1 MIKSMADYRRE
12 YGALTLNIAG
22 AEEDPFILFED
33 WLTAILRTDNYD
45 PTAMMLTTVDE
56 NGCPDARVVLL
67 KGVENGEFLF
77 YTNYKSTKAK
87 QLALNPN
94 VSLNFFWPFMARQI
108 RIKGTVAKLNNQ
120 KNDDYFYSRPRL
132 SQIAAIASDQS
143 SVLVSRQALE
153 NRMNDLIDKFGQEPI
168 VRPENWGGYRVMP
181 TEIEFWQGRDN
192 RLHDRLQYKKM
203 SESGWQIQ
211 RLAP

>member
-22 AEEDPFILFED
+22 AEKDPFILFED

-45 PTAMMLTTVDE
+45 PTAMMLSTVDE
-56 NGCPDARVVLL
+56 NGCPDSRVVLL

-77 YTNYKSTKAK
+77 YTNYKSTKAQ

-120 KNDDYFYSRPRL
+120 KNDDYFYSRPKL
-132 SQIAAIASDQS
+132 SQIAAIASEQS
-143 SVLVSRQALE
+143 SVLASRQALE

-168 VRPENWGGYRVMP
+168 LRPENWGGYTVMP

-192 RLHDRLQYKKM
+192 RLHDRLHYKKM
-203 SESGWQIQ
+203 SENEWQIR